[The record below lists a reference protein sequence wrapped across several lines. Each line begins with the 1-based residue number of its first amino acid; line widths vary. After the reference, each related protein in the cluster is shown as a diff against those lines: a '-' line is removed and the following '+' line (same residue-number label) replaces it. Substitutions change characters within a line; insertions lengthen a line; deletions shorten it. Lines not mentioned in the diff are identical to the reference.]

1 VLLSDENDTLQLG
14 REKKMIRL
22 LVKKLLDDK
31 SFRDKE
37 KITLNEVAKK
47 TSISRATLNRVA
59 NTPGYNTNTDTI
71 NALCKYFE
79 CSPGELMEYIPDEE
93 QK

>member
-1 VLLSDENDTLQLG
+1 
-14 REKKMIRL
+14 MIRL

-31 SFRDKE
+31 SFKEKE
-37 KITLNEVAKK
+37 KITLNKVSAE
-47 TSISRATLNRVA
+47 TGISRATLNRVA

-79 CSPGELMEYIPDEE
+79 CLPNDLMEYIPDE
-93 QK
+93 

>member
-1 VLLSDENDTLQLG
+1 
-14 REKKMIRL
+14 MIRL

-31 SFRDKE
+31 SFRQKE
-37 KITLNEVAKK
+37 KITLNQVAVE
-47 TSISRATLNRVA
+47 TGISRATLNRVA

-79 CSPGELMEYIPDEE
+79 CLPNDLMEYIPDE
-93 QK
+93 

>member
-1 VLLSDENDTLQLG
+1 VLVFDEYLPIQFR
-14 REKKMIRL
+14 RENVIRL

-31 SFRDKE
+31 SFKTKE
-37 KITLNEVAKK
+37 KITLNQVSEE
-47 TSISRATLNRVA
+47 TGISRATLNRVA

-79 CSPGELMEYIPDEE
+79 CLPNDLMEYIPDE
-93 QK
+93 

>member
-1 VLLSDENDTLQLG
+1 M
-14 REKKMIRL
+14 MIRL

-31 SFRDKE
+31 SFQQKE
-37 KITLNEVAKK
+37 KITLNQVSEE
-47 TSISRATLNRVA
+47 TGISRATLNRVA

-79 CSPGELMEYIPDEE
+79 CLPNDLMEYIPDE
-93 QK
+93 

>member
-1 VLLSDENDTLQLG
+1 
-14 REKKMIRL
+14 MIRL

-31 SFRDKE
+31 SFKDKV
-37 KITLNEVAKK
+37 KITLNQVAKE
-47 TSISRATLNRVA
+47 TAISRATLNRVA
-59 NTPGYNTNTDTI
+59 NTPGYNTNIDTI

-93 QK
+93 EK

>member
-1 VLLSDENDTLQLG
+1 
-14 REKKMIRL
+14 MIRL

-31 SFRDKE
+31 SFQQKE
-37 KITLNEVAKK
+37 KITLNQVSEE
-47 TSISRATLNRVA
+47 TGISRATLNRVA

-79 CSPGELMEYIPDEE
+79 CLPNDLMEYIPDE
-93 QK
+93 

>member
-1 VLLSDENDTLQLG
+1 
-14 REKKMIRL
+14 MIRL

-31 SFRDKE
+31 SFQDKE

-47 TSISRATLNRVA
+47 TGISRATLNRVV

-79 CSPGELMEYIPDEE
+79 CGPGKLMEYIPDEE
-93 QK
+93 EK

>member
-1 VLLSDENDTLQLG
+1 MLVFDESVYTPTA
-14 REKKMIRL
+14 RRKKEMIRL

-31 SFRDKE
+31 SFKE
-37 KITLNEVAKK
+37 KTKITLNQVSEE
-47 TSISRATLNRVA
+47 TGISRATLNRVA

-79 CSPGELMEYIPDEE
+79 CSPNELMEYIKD
-93 QK
+93 

>member
-1 VLLSDENDTLQLG
+1 
-14 REKKMIRL
+14 MIRV

-31 SFRDKE
+31 SFKDKL
-37 KITLNEVAKK
+37 KITLNEVSEK
-47 TSISRATLNRVA
+47 TGISRATLNRVA

-79 CSPGELMEYIPDEE
+79 CTPCELMEFVPDEE
-93 QK
+93 